1 MFNTGASSVHN
12 YQPLKLAST
21 NTTFIFTPLW
31 KIFLPK
37 SHPSQEKTAV
47 ENIARYLLT
56 VRAEY
61 LFLVILHYTHMEDHN
76 RVQMEYEDFCRYVYT
91 PQGLL

>member
-1 MFNTGASSVHN
+1 MGLILYIQHAALSYNGKYKHHLSF
-12 YQPLKLAST
+12 
-21 NTTFIFTPLW
+21 TTLIV
-31 KIFLPK
+31 FLIK
-37 SHPSQEKTAV
+37 KNNHQEKTALEDV
-47 ENIARYLLT
+47 GRYLLT

>member
-1 MFNTGASSVHN
+1 LNQRDIH
-12 YQPLKLAST
+12 
-21 NTTFIFTPLW
+21 
-31 KIFLPK
+31 
-37 SHPSQEKTAV
+37 QEKTAL
-47 ENIARYLLT
+47 ENVGRYLLT

-61 LFLVILHYTHMEDHN
+61 LFLAILHYTHMEDYT